1 MSSYS
6 ATLIDPPCHPCII
19 FGELS
24 VKIFCPFKKLDYFI
38 IKFQDFPILYL
49 QVLFRYFFSL
59 RMWFFSFVQQV
70 CFENQKC
77 LLMKSSFLMFVLL

>member
-24 VKIFCPFKKLDYFI
+24 VKIFCPFKKLEYFI

-59 RMWFFSFVQQV
+59 RMWFFHLS
-70 CFENQKC
+70 NKY
-77 LLMKSSFLMFVLL
+77 VLKTKNVF